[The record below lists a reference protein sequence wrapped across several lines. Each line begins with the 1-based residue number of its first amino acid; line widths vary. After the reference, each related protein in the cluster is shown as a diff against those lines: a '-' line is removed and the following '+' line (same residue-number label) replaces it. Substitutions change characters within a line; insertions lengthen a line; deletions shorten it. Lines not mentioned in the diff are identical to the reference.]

1 MPDFEDRWRQRGKTA
16 DCSFKNVGP
25 MCMICKS
32 MYTNLIYFIWN
43 W

>member
-1 MPDFEDRWRQRGKTA
+1 
-16 DCSFKNVGP
+16 
-25 MCMICKS
+25 MICKS